1 MKDQDEFIF
10 DASSNEAA
18 EESIEETPAE
28 ESEVEDAE
36 VEESEVEKG
45 EGEESQVESGEVEE
59 GDDGPPRKTPSDG
72 GKLDLGHGPLQRL
85 VDSNFLQYASYVIC
99 DRAIPSL
106 EDGLKP
112 VQRRILH
119 SLHDKDDGRFIKV
132 ANIVG
137 HTMQYHPHG
146 DASIAD
152 ALVNL
157 ANKTYLIEGQ
167 GNFGNI
173 YTGDRAAAS
182 RYIECRLTE
191 LAREEIFNKDL
202 TKYIPSYDGR
212 NQEPVSL
219 PAKIP
224 LLLMLGAEGIAVGM
238 STRILPHNFI
248 ELLEAQIQI
257 INKKP
262 FKLFPDFQLGGLM
275 DVSEYDKGIGK
286 VRVRAVIEKRADD
299 RLVVTELPHGVTTE
313 ALISSIEDA
322 VKAKKVPVKTIT
334 DFTSEAVEIE
344 LMLQAE
350 ANADKAIKSL
360 YAFTACETSIS
371 SRIVV
376 IRNNRPAEL
385 DVNEVLKE
393 NTDNLLKL
401 LKKEL
406 NHRKKALL
414 DDFHG
419 KTLVQIFIENRIYK
433 RIEECKTAEDVVQA
447 VMTGLEPFADRLNRP
462 VTKSDIEML
471 LAVRIRRIS
480 LFDINKNKKDLE
492 DIMSELDQVDKN
504 LKSLD
509 RYAISYL
516 NKLIKKYGPQYP
528 RRTKMTVF
536 KEIAVRELTAKEL
549 ELFYDREA
557 GYLGYAVTGESVMHC
572 SSYDKVI
579 IVSDD
584 GKYRL
589 MPPPEKYYVGKILHY
604 CARFD
609 RDKVMT
615 VIYTDEM
622 FTYMKRFAFG
632 GTIMNRDYN
641 CASRGG
647 TVHLFSDSDVDKVY
661 VKYSPA
667 KAQRIHQQEFSPSQV
682 PVKGVKARGNQM
694 TGKKIAKLSATKP
707 RWWSDDDGHPK
718 GVLL

>member
-1 MKDQDEFIF
+1 MKDQDEFSF
-10 DASSNEAA
+10 DASSPDEDVKPAKEKPVEKDEVAEPEA
-18 EESIEETPAE
+18 EEVA
-28 ESEVEDAE
+28 AE
-36 VEESEVEKG
+36 VEKTVAADVKKK
-45 EGEESQVESGEVEE
+45 
-59 GDDGPPRKTPSDG
+59 KTPLDMEQV
-72 GKLDLGHGPLQRL
+72 DLGHGPLQKL

-99 DRAIPSL
+99 DRAIPAL

-119 SLHDKDDGRFIKV
+119 ALHDKDDGRFIKV

-157 ANKTYLIEGQ
+157 TNKTYLIEGQ

-212 NQEPVSL
+212 NKEPVSL

-238 STRILPHNFI
+238 STKILPHNFI

-275 DVSEYDKGIGK
+275 DVTEYDRGIGK
-286 VRVRAVIEKRADD
+286 VKVRAVIDKRGDD
-299 RLVVTELPHGVTTE
+299 KLVITELPHGVTTE
-313 ALISSIEDA
+313 ALIGSIEDA
-322 VKAKKVPVKTIT
+322 VKSKKVPVKSIT

-344 LMLQAE
+344 LDMLPDTK
-350 ANADKAIKSL
+350 ADKAIKSL
-360 YAFTACETSIS
+360 YAFTSCETSLS

-376 IRNNRPAEL
+376 IRNNRPVEL
-385 DVNEVLKE
+385 NVDDVIKE
-393 NTDNLLKL
+393 STANLLKL
-401 LKKEL
+401 LKREL
-406 NHRKKALL
+406 NHRKKSLL

-433 RIEECKTAEDVVQA
+433 RIEESKTAEAVQQA

-492 DIMSELDQVDKN
+492 DILAELDKVEKN
-504 LKSLD
+504 LKSLN

-516 NKLIKKYGPQYP
+516 NRLIKKYGAKYP

-536 KEIAVRELTAKEL
+536 KEIAVRELTAKEI
-549 ELFYDREA
+549 ELFYDKET
-557 GYLGYAVTGESVMHC
+557 GYLGSAVAGESVIHC

-604 CARFD
+604 CSRFD

-647 TVHLFSDSDVDKVY
+647 KIHVFSDSDVDDVY

-667 KAQRIHQQEFSPSQV
+667 KAQRIHQQVFSPSQV

-694 TGKKIAKLSATKP
+694 TGKKISRLSLSKP
-707 RWWSDDDGHPK
+707 RGWGDGDGDPK